1 MASINHTEPLP
12 LEEPPV
18 PHPTPT
24 RSRRIRLLVVI
35 GAMLIF
41 ALVVLFVLTNN
52 NPFAVTT
59 TASPEVGFAR
69 DMIVHHAQAVVL
81 ALILY
86 DHTHNA
92 ELHTIAL
99 DIILSQQ
106 NQIGQ
111 MQGWLYLWNLP
122 MSGPDLPMA
131 WMNAPTEGLM
141 PGMATDEQIAAL
153 RTATGTNLDRM
164 FIQLMIPHHQSAIHM
179 AQTILDKTSIPA
191 VRNLARSMME
201 SQTGEIKI
209 LQSIL
214 DQLGTG

>member
-18 PHPTPT
+18 PHPTP
-24 RSRRIRLLVVI
+24 SRRIRLLVVVAVMI
-35 GAMLIF
+35 LF
-41 ALVVLFVLTNN
+41 ALVALLLVSNN

-59 TASPEVGFAR
+59 TVSPEAGFAR
-69 DMIVHHAQAVVL
+69 DMIVHHSQAVVL

-86 DHTHNA
+86 DHTQSA
-92 ELHTIAL
+92 ELHQIAL

-122 MSGPDLPMA
+122 TSGPDLPMA
-131 WMNAPTEGLM
+131 WMGAPTEGLM

-153 RTATGTNLDRM
+153 RTATGVDLDRM

-179 AQTILDKTSIPA
+179 AQTILDKTSVPA
-191 VRNLARSMME
+191 VQNLARSMID

-214 DQLGTG
+214 DSLGTS